1 MHAMY
6 PTELPLHLSAVV
18 LSLAA
23 VACALYLVPLGGRSM
38 AWRLL
43 CAAFVLFAAERL
55 IELMAHAGVLPDVQL
70 HEVVSDV
77 LLTAMSACLFGGI
90 CYIRHLFLERNA
102 ERRRLEQQLDEL
114 RRFQQVTVSREL
126 RMKELKELYE
136 ENRSLKAQIGERR
149 K

>member
-6 PTELPLHLSAVV
+6 PMELPLHVSAVI

-23 VACALYLVPLGGRSM
+23 VACAFFLVPLSGRTKT
-38 AWRLL
+38 WPLL

-55 IELMAHAGVLPDVQL
+55 IELMAHAGLLFDAQI

-77 LLTAMSACLFGGI
+77 LLAAMSACLFGGI
-90 CYIRHLFLERNA
+90 CFIRALFIERNA
-102 ERRRLEQQLDEL
+102 ERRKLEQQLDEL
-114 RRFQQVTVSREL
+114 RRFHQATVSREL
-126 RMKELKELYE
+126 RMKELHE
-136 ENRSLKAQIGERR
+136 ENLALKAQLGGPR